1 MNANATKNTSRTDW
15 ERIDAMSDEDIDYS
29 DIPPL
34 DDAFFSRA
42 RLRTPHKKEMIT
54 LQLDDDVVA
63 WFKAQDDEWQRRM
76 QAALR
81 LYVESHRAYQ

>member
-1 MNANATKNTSRTDW
+1 MNGDVIRNTSQTDW
-15 ERIDAMSDEDIDYS
+15 ERLDAMTDEEIDYS

-34 DDAFFSRA
+34 DDAFFAHA
-42 RLRTPHKKEMIT
+42 RLRHLQQRETVT

-63 WFKAQDDEWQRRM
+63 WFKAHGDQWQRRM

-81 LYVESHRAYQ
+81 LYVETHKAYQ

>member
-1 MNANATKNTSRTDW
+1 MNTDVTKNSSRTDW
-15 ERIDAMSDEDIDYS
+15 ERVDAMTDEEIDYS

-34 DDAFFSRA
+34 DDAFFTHA
-42 RLRTPHKKEMIT
+42 RLRLPHKKERIT

-81 LYVESHRAYQ
+81 LYVETHRAYQ